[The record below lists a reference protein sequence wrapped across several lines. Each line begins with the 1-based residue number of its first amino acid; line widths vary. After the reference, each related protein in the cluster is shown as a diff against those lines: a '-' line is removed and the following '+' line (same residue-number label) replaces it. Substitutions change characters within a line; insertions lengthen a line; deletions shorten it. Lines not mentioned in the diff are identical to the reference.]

1 MPQVMHAWKCVQPI
15 ARVCES
21 LEDELPWCAEQGT
34 AGKRPHSCCWRRC
47 AQADVQNVDGQTPSA
62 VAQLNRELHMV
73 KYLEEHAGSSNG
85 KGSASKEEDVFL

>member
-1 MPQVMHAWKCVQPI
+1 MRRTGYGRKEAAQLL
-15 ARVCES
+15 
-21 LEDELPWCAEQGT
+21 LE
-34 AGKRPHSCCWRRC
+34 AG